1 MFQLLDQVSP
11 SFAYPSLSSVLQFS
25 TLCPPLTQ
33 RHADTIALSVQ
44 QSSNLSQVAVP
55 LAVVLIHRAL
65 QQVGVVRVEDTGNP
79 LLCAL
84 HKHAGLLWL
93 HEVPHALVRLV
104 AGVLHRRERADK
116 IRRNR
121 HREWET
127 VNKASPLLVWFG
139 LLFFGLMECYIRA
152 PPPPF
157 FFLLAHLFPI
167 WETSE
172 QKLHLTPPPVFY
184 FLSACLSWVI

>member
-1 MFQLLDQVSP
+1 MFQLLDQVPP
-11 SFAYPSLSSVLQFS
+11 SFTYPSLSSVLQFS

-127 VNKASPLLVWFG
+127 VNKASPLLLVWFVW
-139 LLFFGLMECYIRA
+139 LFLTDGVLHQSAF
-152 PPPPF
+152 PP

-172 QKLHLTPPPVFY
+172 QKLHLTSPPVFY
-184 FLSACLSWVI
+184 FLLACLPWVI

>member
-1 MFQLLDQVSP
+1 MFQLLDQVPP

-127 VNKASPLLVWFG
+127 VNKASPLLVWFA
-139 LLFFGLMECYIRA
+139 FFWTDGVLHQSA
-152 PPPPF
+152 PPPFF

-184 FLSACLSWVI
+184 FLSACLPWVI